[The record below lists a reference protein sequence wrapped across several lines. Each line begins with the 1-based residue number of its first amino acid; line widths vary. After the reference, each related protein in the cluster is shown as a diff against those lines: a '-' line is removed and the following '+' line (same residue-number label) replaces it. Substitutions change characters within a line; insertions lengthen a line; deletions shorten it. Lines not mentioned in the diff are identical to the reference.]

1 MPISLRRLDGERE
14 HGRRRDATTRP
25 AGSET
30 EAPEGHNQAGQDR
43 AEVPGSGETRVH
55 RAGGEVKW
63 CGDMTEIPMR
73 ASCTWRFWIC
83 SPASC
88 WPARRR
94 SIGMRNWSAMP
105 GPPPQIS
112 SRRTPLSSLFYRAR
126 ELGSRRTA
134 LSDRVPL
141 VFVPCHAP
149 PQRRC
154 SGATRPPG

>member
-1 MPISLRRLDGERE
+1 MSVNTVVDAMRRQGLQ
-14 HGRRRDATTRP
+14 GRKPKRRKGTTK
-25 AGSET
+25 
-30 EAPEGHNQAGQDR
+30 QDKDR
-43 AEVPGSGETRVH
+43 AEVPGSAETRVH

-63 CGDMTEIPMR
+63 CGDMTEIP
-73 ASCTWRFWIC
+73 TDEGKLYWRFWIC

-126 ELGSRRTA
+126 ELGSR
-134 LSDRVPL
+134 
-141 VFVPCHAP
+141 
-149 PQRRC
+149 
-154 SGATRPPG
+154 

>member
-1 MPISLRRLDGERE
+1 MVWRHDRDPDEGKLYLAILDLFSRKLLASPTAE
-14 HGRRRDATTRP
+14 HRDAELVGD
-25 AGSET
+25 AGFA
-30 EAPEGHNQAGQDR
+30 APN
-43 AEVPGSGETRVH
+43 
-55 RAGGEVKW
+55 
-63 CGDMTEIPMR
+63 
-73 ASCTWRFWIC
+73 
-83 SPASC
+83 
-88 WPARRR
+88 
-94 SIGMRNWSAMP
+94 
-105 GPPPQIS
+105 S

>member
-1 MPISLRRLDGERE
+1 M
-14 HGRRRDATTRP
+14 
-25 AGSET
+25 
-30 EAPEGHNQAGQDR
+30 
-43 AEVPGSGETRVH
+43 
-55 RAGGEVKW
+55 KW
-63 CGDMTEIPMR
+63 CGDMTEIPTDEGKLYLAILDLFSR
-73 ASCTWRFWIC
+73 KLLASPTAEHRD
-83 SPASC
+83 AELVGD
-88 WPARRR
+88 A
-94 SIGMRNWSAMP
+94 GSAAP
-105 GPPPQIS
+105 NS